1 MIKCEV
7 IENFTLE
14 KHNELKNVKKVE
26 ARKDNEF
33 GVRDTFECT
42 KDMAEYLTGKNVL
55 NKTVVKVIEVIPE
68 EKKYSFVI
76 AEKLD
81 DEYVTPLNSEKL
93 EKVSKEIIK
102 SIKKKTKKKK

>member
-14 KHNELKNVKKVE
+14 KHNELKNVKKVVE
-26 ARKDNEF
+26 RKNNEF

-55 NKTVVKVIEVIPE
+55 NKTVVKIIEVIPE
-68 EKKYSFVI
+68 IKELEPVSINDPVGEKGEKFV
-76 AEKLD
+76 A
-81 DEYVTPLNSEKL
+81 
-93 EKVSKEIIK
+93 
-102 SIKKKTKKKK
+102 KKTTKKKK